1 MVHPFALSH
10 CHVSAIE
17 RPSMPAAPLFAL
29 TRSHARTR
37 FSRSSIA
44 SSRSTPLPRL
54 SLFWRAGV
62 GLAIAPADPEGFTF
76 FACLRPP
83 SGAVGVFVILDRLRT
98 PPDASCSA
106 LHLGGVS
113 AATTASADFWQELP
127 PPDLPG

>member
-1 MVHPFALSH
+1 M
-10 CHVSAIE
+10 E
-17 RPSMPAAPLFAL
+17 RPSIPAAPLFAS
-29 TRSHARTR
+29 TRFHARSR

-44 SSRSTPLPRL
+44 SSRSTPLLRL
-54 SLFWRAGV
+54 SFSLRARV
-62 GLAIAPADPEGFTF
+62 WLAIAPADPEGFTF

-106 LHLGGVS
+106 LHLGDVS
-113 AATTASADFWQELP
+113 AATTASADFRQELP